1 MSLRLI
7 EIYVDAGH
15 SDTLAAI
22 AEQQEAVDCYVGA
35 VAEDG
40 RQTVRILVS
49 PSNQQ
54 AILDQIQTALS
65 GSDGWRVV
73 LLPVEAALPEPPK
86 SEGKK
91 ILPSSK
97 TATREELLSDIR
109 TGTRMDRA
117 YLMLTFLSTIVAAIG
132 LLNDNVAVLIGAM
145 VIAPLLGPNLAFIF
159 ATAIGDR
166 TLMGQSIRTMTA
178 GLLLVVISSAL
189 LGMIWPYGF
198 ESQEVLN
205 RTFVGF
211 EDVALALAAGAAAVL
226 SLTTGVSSTLVGVM
240 VAVALLP
247 PAVTMGMLA
256 GGGLIDQSI
265 GAALLLAV
273 NIVCVN
279 VAGQVVLVMKKLGPR
294 TLTEKADSRRL
305 ILRNIALWSALLAAL
320 LVWISGLR
328 FPF

>member
-7 EIYVDAGH
+7 EIYVDEGH
-15 SDTLAAI
+15 TDTLTAI
-22 AEQQEAVDCYVGA
+22 AEQQEAVDCYTGA
-35 VAEDG
+35 IAEDG
-40 RQTVRILVS
+40 RRAIRMLVS
-49 PSNQQ
+49 PSSQQ

-65 GSDGWRVV
+65 GSEGWRVV
-73 LLPVEAALPEPPK
+73 LLPVEAALPEPPAGET
-86 SEGKK
+86 SLG
-91 ILPSSK
+91 LPSSK
-97 TATREELLSDIR
+97 TASREELLSEMR
-109 TGTRMDRA
+109 AGTRLDRA
-117 YLMLTFLSTIVAAIG
+117 YVVLTILSTIVAAIG

-166 TLMGQSIRTMTA
+166 TLMAQSAKTMAA
-178 GLLLVVISSAL
+178 GLLLAVFFSMI
-189 LGMIWPYGF
+189 LGAIWPDGF
-198 ESQEVLN
+198 DSVEVLN
-205 RTFVGF
+205 RTVVGY

-256 GGGLIDQSI
+256 GAGLMEQSL
-265 GAALLLAV
+265 AAGLLLAV

-279 VAGQVVLVMKKLGPR
+279 IAGQIVLIMKKLGPR
-294 TLTEKADSRRL
+294 TLTERADSRRL
-305 ILRNIALWSALLAAL
+305 ILRNVAVWLILLLALLA
-320 LVWISGLR
+320 WIYGLK

>member
-7 EIYVDAGH
+7 EIYVDKGH
-15 SDTLAAI
+15 TDTLAAI
-22 AEQQEAVDCYVGA
+22 AEQQEAVDCYLGA

-49 PSNQQ
+49 PSSQQ
-54 AILDQIQTALS
+54 AILDLIQTALS
-65 GSDGWRVV
+65 GSEGWRIV

-109 TGTRMDRA
+109 TGTRLDRA

-159 ATAIGDR
+159 AIAIGDR
-166 TLMGQSIRTMTA
+166 TLMGQSVRTTAA

-205 RTFVGF
+205 RTVVGF

-240 VAVALLP
+240 VAVALFL
-247 PAVTMGMLA
+247 T
-256 GGGLIDQSI
+256 SSE
-265 GAALLLAV
+265 GAANERTSVTSSSAA
-273 NIVCVN
+273 IVAWMN
-279 VAGQVVLVMKKLGPR
+279 GKPFARGVASVVRKLKPP
-294 TLTEKADSRRL
+294 D
-305 ILRNIALWSALLAAL
+305 SALPLPNAAVCTYSSMSPMPGGIRAGL
-320 LVWISGLR
+320 LVRNQLT
-328 FPF
+328 PN